1 VSAPAE
7 GMGGSLAEEIEA
19 LDEALPTRR
28 RLPVVQTV
36 TPASGRV
43 RPRTLSMRRQSKR
56 ELERLRLLYP
66 ESDAAQYER
75 PATRGDCEGEQGP
88 CPWVS
93 CKWNLYLDVNPH
105 NGNIKLNFPDR
116 EVWELPETCAL
127 HVADRG
133 GITLEQ
139 VGTLVNLTRE
149 RIRQL
154 EDQSIAHIKS
164 SPDAWAL
171 ADLVADEPLVPL
183 SLGPAL
189 HLRVRLVAVESQAAA
204 SRAASTKGGR
214 W

>member
-1 VSAPAE
+1 MSAPAD
-7 GMGGSLAEEIEA
+7 GLGGSLAEELDA
-19 LDEALPTRR
+19 LDVVVPTRR

-36 TPASGRV
+36 TPAGRGA
-43 RPRTLSMRRQSKR
+43 RPRTLSMRRQSKK
-56 ELERLRLLYP
+56 ELEHLRRMYP
-66 ESDAAQYER
+66 AGEMAKHAR
-75 PATRGDCEGEQGP
+75 PATRGDCEGSQGP

-93 CKWNLYLDVNPH
+93 CKFNLYLDVNPR

-116 EVWELPETCAL
+116 EVWEVPELCAL
-127 HVADRG
+127 HIADRG
-133 GITLEQ
+133 GITLEE
-139 VGTLVNLTRE
+139 VGALVNLTRE

-154 EDQSIAHIKS
+154 EDQSIAHIKA

-189 HLRVRLVAVESQAAA
+189 HLRVRLVAVESQTAA